1 MHGDNIWL
9 TMIGLAIIVSIV
21 GLLIAKKISPVVG
34 MTLIPCIGAMI
45 LGYSVGDLVKF
56 FDKGLSQVMNVVI
69 MFIFAIIFFG
79 IMTDSGL
86 FKPLVKRLILMTR
99 GNVIIVCVMT
109 ALIGSFAQ
117 LDGAG
122 AVTFLLSIP
131 ALLPLYKALNMNK
144 YLLILLLALSAAI
157 MNMVPWGG
165 PMARVATVLKVKSVN
180 ELWYGLIP
188 IQIIG
193 FVLVIIFA
201 VYLGFREKKRIKKAI
216 EKGEVEE
223 TQDLDIHRLVN
234 IYEREQ
240 DIKFPVKGR
249 ARNNPYI
256 IWINVVLTILV
267 IVIMLT
273 NLAPPEFAF
282 MIGTSL
288 ALIINYKSVDE
299 QMDRLKAHAPNA
311 LMMAAVIIAAG
322 MFLGVLNE
330 TGMLKAIATDFIKI
344 IPDAVGPYLHIIVG
358 IFGVPLDLLT
368 STDAYYFAVL
378 PIVEQTASQ
387 FHVSA
392 VSTAYVMVIGNII
405 GTFVSPFSPALWLAI
420 GLAEANMGTYIKYA
434 FFWIWGFAI
443 VLLLIAVLMG
453 VVTVYSLIKSYA

>member
-1 MHGDNIWL
+1 MNSDNMWL
-9 TMIGLAIIVSIV
+9 TVMGLIIIISIV
-21 GLLIAKKISPVVG
+21 GLLIAKKINPVVG
-34 MTLIPCIGAMI
+34 MTIIPCLGAMI
-45 LGYSVGDLVKF
+45 LGYSVTDLVGF
-56 FDKGLSQVMNVVI
+56 FAKGLDQVINVVI

-79 IMTDSGL
+79 IMNDSGL

-99 GNVIIVCVMT
+99 GNVVIVCAMT
-109 ALIGSFAQ
+109 ALIGTIAQ

-165 PMARVATVLKVKSVN
+165 PMARVAAVLKAKSVN

-193 FVLVIIFA
+193 FILVMLFA
-201 VYLGFREKKRIKKAI
+201 VYLGFKEQKRIKKAI
-216 EKGEVEE
+216 ERNELPQ
-223 TQDLDIHRLVN
+223 TQDIDVHKLVEV
-234 IYEREQ
+234 YERDQ
-240 DIKFPVKGR
+240 DVRFPVKGR
-249 ARNNPYI
+249 ARTQP
-256 IWINVVLTILV
+256 WIKWVNTALTLAVILA
-267 IVIMLT
+267 MLM
-273 NLAPPEFAF
+273 NIAPPEFAF
-282 MIGTSL
+282 MIGVSL
-288 ALIINYKSVDE
+288 ALIINFKSVDE
-299 QMDRLKAHAPNA
+299 QMERLRAHAPNA

-330 TGMLKAIATDFIKI
+330 TGMLKAIATNLIKV
-344 IPDAVGPYLHIIVG
+344 IPAEVGSYLHIIVG
-358 IFGVPLDLLT
+358 LLGVPLDLLT

-378 PIVEQTASQ
+378 PIVEQTAGQ
-387 FHVSA
+387 FGVPS
-392 VSTAYVMVIGNII
+392 VSTAYSMVIGNII
-405 GTFVSPFSPALWLAI
+405 GTFISPFSPALWLAI

-443 VLLLIAVLMG
+443 VMLVIAMLMG
-453 VVTVYSLIKSYA
+453 IVTI

>member
-1 MHGDNIWL
+1 MNSDNMWL
-9 TMIGLAIIVSIV
+9 TVMGLIIIISIV
-21 GLLIAKKISPVVG
+21 GLLIAKKINPVVG
-34 MTLIPCIGAMI
+34 MTIIPCLGAMI
-45 LGYSVGDLVKF
+45 LGYSVTDLVGF
-56 FDKGLSQVMNVVI
+56 FAKGLDQVINVVI

-79 IMTDSGL
+79 IMNDSGL

-99 GNVIIVCVMT
+99 GNVVIVCAMT
-109 ALIGSFAQ
+109 ALIGTIAQ

-165 PMARVATVLKVKSVN
+165 PMARVAAVLKAKSVN

-193 FVLVIIFA
+193 FILVMLFA
-201 VYLGFREKKRIKKAI
+201 VYLGFKEQKRIKKAI
-216 EKGEVEE
+216 ASNELPQ
-223 TQDLDIHRLVN
+223 TQDIDVHKLVEV
-234 IYEREQ
+234 YERDQ
-240 DIKFPVKGR
+240 DVRFPVKGR
-249 ARNNPYI
+249 ARTLP
-256 IWINVVLTILV
+256 WIKWVNTALTLAVILA
-267 IVIMLT
+267 MLI
-273 NLAPPEFAF
+273 NIAPPEFAF
-282 MIGTSL
+282 MIGVSL
-288 ALIINYKSVDE
+288 ALVINFKSVDE
-299 QMDRLKAHAPNA
+299 QMERLRAHAPNA

-330 TGMLKAIATDFIKI
+330 TGMLKAIATNLIKV
-344 IPDAVGPYLHIIVG
+344 IPAEVPYLHIIVG
-358 IFGVPLDLLT
+358 LLGVPLDLLT

-378 PIVEQTASQ
+378 PIVEQTAGQ
-387 FHVSA
+387 FGVPS
-392 VSTAYVMVIGNII
+392 VSTAYSMVIGNII

-443 VLLLIAVLMG
+443 VMLVIAMLMG
-453 VVTVYSLIKSYA
+453 IVTI

>member
-1 MHGDNIWL
+1 MNSDNMWL
-9 TMIGLAIIVSIV
+9 TVMGLIIIISIV
-21 GLLIAKKISPVVG
+21 GLLIVKKINPVVG
-34 MTLIPCIGAMI
+34 MTIIPCLGAMI
-45 LGYSVGDLVKF
+45 LGYSVTDLVGF
-56 FDKGLSQVMNVVI
+56 FAKGLDQVINVVI

-79 IMTDSGL
+79 IMNDSGL

-99 GNVIIVCVMT
+99 GNVVIVCAMT
-109 ALIGSFAQ
+109 ALIGTIAQ

-165 PMARVATVLKVKSVN
+165 PMARVAAVLKAKSVN

-193 FVLVIIFA
+193 FILVMLFA
-201 VYLGFREKKRIKKAI
+201 VYLGFKEQKRIKKAI
-216 EKGEVEE
+216 ERNELPQ
-223 TQDLDIHRLVN
+223 TQDIDVHKLVEV
-234 IYEREQ
+234 YERDQ
-240 DIKFPVKGR
+240 DVRFPVKGR
-249 ARNNPYI
+249 ARTQP
-256 IWINVVLTILV
+256 WIKWVNTALTLAVILA
-267 IVIMLT
+267 MLM
-273 NLAPPEFAF
+273 NIAPPEFAF
-282 MIGTSL
+282 MIGVSL
-288 ALIINYKSVDE
+288 ALIINFKSVDE
-299 QMDRLKAHAPNA
+299 QMERLRAHAPNA

-330 TGMLKAIATDFIKI
+330 TGMLKAIATNLIKV
-344 IPDAVGPYLHIIVG
+344 IPAEVGSYLHIIVG
-358 IFGVPLDLLT
+358 LLGVPLDLLT

-378 PIVEQTASQ
+378 PIVEQTAGQ
-387 FHVSA
+387 FGVPS
-392 VSTAYVMVIGNII
+392 VSTAYSMVIGNII

-443 VLLLIAVLMG
+443 VMLVIAMLMG
-453 VVTVYSLIKSYA
+453 IVTI

>member
-1 MHGDNIWL
+1 MHGDSIWL
-9 TMIGLAIIVSIV
+9 TIVGLAIIVSIV

-193 FVLVIIFA
+193 FVLVMIFA

-223 TQDLDIHRLVN
+223 TQDVDIHRLVN

-240 DIKFPVKGR
+240 DIKFPVRGR
-249 ARNNPYI
+249 AKNNPYI
-256 IWINVVLTILV
+256 IWINVALTILV
-267 IVIMLT
+267 IVTMLA

-330 TGMLKAIATDFIKI
+330 TGMLKAIATNFIKI

-387 FHVSA
+387 FHVPA
-392 VSTAYVMVIGNII
+392 VSTAYAMVIGNII

-453 VVTVYSLIKSYA
+453 VVTV

>member
-1 MHGDNIWL
+1 MNSDNMWL
-9 TMIGLAIIVSIV
+9 TVMGLIIIISIV
-21 GLLIAKKISPVVG
+21 GLLIAKKINPVVG
-34 MTLIPCIGAMI
+34 MTIIPCLGAMI
-45 LGYSVGDLVKF
+45 LGYSVTDLVGF
-56 FDKGLSQVMNVVI
+56 FAKGLDQVINVVI

-79 IMTDSGL
+79 IMNDSGL

-99 GNVIIVCVMT
+99 GNVVIVCAMT
-109 ALIGSFAQ
+109 ALIGTIAQ

-165 PMARVATVLKVKSVN
+165 PMARVAAVLKAKSVN

-193 FVLVIIFA
+193 FILVMLFA
-201 VYLGFREKKRIKKAI
+201 VYLGFKEQKRIKKVI
-216 EKGEVEE
+216 ERNELPQ
-223 TQDLDIHRLVN
+223 TQDIDVHKLVEV
-234 IYEREQ
+234 YERDQ
-240 DIKFPVKGR
+240 DVRFPVKGR
-249 ARNNPYI
+249 ARTQP
-256 IWINVVLTILV
+256 WIKWVNTALTLAVILA
-267 IVIMLT
+267 MLM
-273 NLAPPEFAF
+273 NIAPPEFAF
-282 MIGTSL
+282 MIGVSL
-288 ALIINYKSVDE
+288 ALIINFKSVDE
-299 QMDRLKAHAPNA
+299 QMERLRAHAPNA

-330 TGMLKAIATDFIKI
+330 TGMLKAIATNLIKV
-344 IPDAVGPYLHIIVG
+344 IPAEVGSYLHIIVG
-358 IFGVPLDLLT
+358 LLGVPLDLLT

-378 PIVEQTASQ
+378 PIVEQTAGQ
-387 FHVSA
+387 FGVPS
-392 VSTAYVMVIGNII
+392 VSTAYSMVIGNII

-443 VLLLIAVLMG
+443 VMLVIAMLMG
-453 VVTVYSLIKSYA
+453 IVTI

>member
-1 MHGDNIWL
+1 MSSDNMWL
-9 TMIGLAIIVSIV
+9 TVMGLIIIISIV
-21 GLLIAKKISPVVG
+21 GLLIAKKINPVVG
-34 MTLIPCIGAMI
+34 MTIIPCLGAMI
-45 LGYSVGDLVKF
+45 LGYSVTDLVGF
-56 FDKGLSQVMNVVI
+56 FAKGLDQVINVVI

-79 IMTDSGL
+79 IMNDSGL

-99 GNVIIVCVMT
+99 GNVVIVCAMT
-109 ALIGSFAQ
+109 ALIGTIAQ

-165 PMARVATVLKVKSVN
+165 PMARVAAVLKAKSVN

-193 FVLVIIFA
+193 FILVMLFA
-201 VYLGFREKKRIKKAI
+201 VYLGFKEQKRIKKAI
-216 EKGEVEE
+216 ASNELTQ
-223 TQDLDIHRLVN
+223 TQDIDVHKLVEA
-234 IYEREQ
+234 YERDQ

-249 ARNNPYI
+249 ARTNP
-256 IWINVVLTILV
+256 WIKWMNIVLTLAVILA
-267 IVIMLT
+267 MLI
-273 NLAPPEFAF
+273 NIAPPEFAF
-282 MIGTSL
+282 MIGVSL
-288 ALIINYKSVDE
+288 ALVINFKSVDE
-299 QMDRLKAHAPNA
+299 QMERLRAHAPNA

-330 TGMLKAIATDFIKI
+330 TGMLKAIATDLIKV
-344 IPDAVGPYLHIIVG
+344 IPAEVGLYLHIIVG
-358 IFGVPLDLLT
+358 LLGVPLDLLT

-378 PIVEQTASQ
+378 PIVEQTAGQ
-387 FHVSA
+387 FGVPSL
-392 VSTAYVMVIGNII
+392 STAYSMVIGNII

-443 VLLLIAVLMG
+443 VMLVIAMLMG
-453 VVTVYSLIKSYA
+453 IVTI